1 MKKFL
6 LTAVCL
12 LALTACSQVQQG
24 KGTTTASSKQEA
36 TQTQKEQVQT
46 KTFVSD
52 LGDHYQ
58 NKIQIG
64 YKKDEIVSMTI
75 MGVAPI
81 PEDMQKSDVAELK
94 EVYQEEANKANSKHG
109 VNGQAGINT
118 IIKIADDKQTYT
130 NVMHVDFTQM
140 KKEDFVKLLA
150 DQGEE
155 TNTTMLKYLKGK
167 PQDLFTYFK
176 DQGLKEEKLKERVGQ
191 TAMTT

>member
-12 LALTACSQVQQG
+12 LALTACSQGQQG
-24 KGTTTASSKQEA
+24 KGTTSASSKQEA

-94 EVYQEEANKANSKHG
+94 EIYQEELEHSDIYKSLNGKPGLSFRIQISK
-109 VNGQAGINT
+109 
-118 IIKIADDKQTYT
+118 DKQSYAK
-130 NVMHVDFTQM
+130 VLQADFSKI
-140 KKEDFVKLLA
+140 KKDEFA
-150 DQGEE
+150 SIYGDQGEE
-155 TNTTMLKYLKGK
+155 ETAEFKKYLNGK

-176 DQGLKEEKLKERVGQ
+176 DQGLKEEK
-191 TAMTT
+191 

>member
-1 MKKFL
+1 
-6 LTAVCL
+6 
-12 LALTACSQVQQG
+12 
-24 KGTTTASSKQEA
+24 
-36 TQTQKEQVQT
+36 
-46 KTFVSD
+46 
-52 LGDHYQ
+52 
-58 NKIQIG
+58 
-64 YKKDEIVSMTI
+64 MTI

-94 EVYQEEANKANSKHG
+94 EIYQEEADKANSKRG

-118 IIKIADDKQTYT
+118 SIKIDDDKQTYT

-176 DQGLKEEKLKERVGQ
+176 DQGLKEDK
-191 TAMTT
+191 

>member
-6 LTAVCL
+6 LASVCL
-12 LALTACSQVQQG
+12 LALTACSQGQQG
-24 KGTTTASSKQEA
+24 KGTTTAASKQEA
-36 TQTQKEQVQT
+36 AQTKKEQVQT

-81 PEDMQKSDVAELK
+81 SEDMQKSDVAELK
-94 EVYQEEANKANSKHG
+94 EIYQEEADKANAKHG
-109 VNGQAGINT
+109 VNGQAGIKT
-118 IIKIADDKQTYT
+118 SIKIADDKKTYT

-155 TNTTMLKYLKGK
+155 SNTTMLKYLNGK

-176 DQGLKEEKLKERVGQ
+176 DQGLKEEK
-191 TAMTT
+191 

>member
-12 LALTACSQVQQG
+12 LTLTACSQGQQG
-24 KGTTTASSKQEA
+24 KGTTSASSKQEA
-36 TQTQKEQVQT
+36 TQTKKEQVQT

-94 EVYQEEANKANSKHG
+94 EVYQEELIKQIPNTVLTDKLGSTQASKSLM
-109 VNGQAGINT
+109 INRP
-118 IIKIADDKQTYT
+118 IQTLC
-130 NVMHVDFTQM
+130 MLI
-140 KKEDFVKLLA
+140 LL
-150 DQGEE
+150 
-155 TNTTMLKYLKGK
+155 K
-167 PQDLFTYFK
+167 
-176 DQGLKEEKLKERVGQ
+176 
-191 TAMTT
+191 

>member
-6 LTAVCL
+6 LASVCL
-12 LALTACSQVQQG
+12 LALTACSQGQQG
-24 KGTTTASSKQEA
+24 KGTTAASSKQEA
-36 TQTQKEQVQT
+36 TQTKKEQVQT

-94 EVYQEEANKANSKHG
+94 EVYQRRS
-109 VNGQAGINT
+109 
-118 IIKIADDKQTYT
+118 
-130 NVMHVDFTQM
+130 
-140 KKEDFVKLLA
+140 
-150 DQGEE
+150 
-155 TNTTMLKYLKGK
+155 
-167 PQDLFTYFK
+167 
-176 DQGLKEEKLKERVGQ
+176 
-191 TAMTT
+191 

>member
-12 LALTACSQVQQG
+12 LTLTACSQGQQG
-24 KGTTTASSKQEA
+24 KGTTSASSKQEA
-36 TQTQKEQVQT
+36 TQTKKEQVQT

-94 EVYQEEANKANSKHG
+94 EVYQEEADKANSKRG

-118 IIKIADDKQTYT
+118 SIKIDDDKQTYT

-176 DQGLKEEKLKERVGQ
+176 DQGLKEDK
-191 TAMTT
+191 